1 MTPAEAE
8 EFRAALE
15 AERARI
21 TTALAGMREAG
32 QRTMEEEVGVPG
44 GVGADTASF
53 TFERELGSGL
63 ADGAQQTLAQIERAL
78 VRIDEGT
85 YGICERC
92 GRPIGHERLLAR
104 PAATLCIDDQRLADR
119 G

>member
-1 MTPAEAE
+1 VTPAEAE
-8 EFRAALE
+8 EFRTVLE
-15 AERARI
+15 AERDRI
-21 TTALAGMREAG
+21 SSALAVMREDG
-32 QRTMEEEVGVPG
+32 QRTMGDEVGVPG

-63 ADGAQQTLAQIERAL
+63 EEGAQQTLVQIERAL
-78 VRIDEGT
+78 ARIDDGT

-92 GRPIGHERLLAR
+92 GKPIGHERLLAR
-104 PAATLCIDDQRLADR
+104 PAATLCIDDQRLSDR